1 MAKELVGYFS
11 ADTDVEEISDAIGE
25 RMKELGLAEEDTD
38 GESED
43 RKED

>member
-25 RMKELGLAEEDTD
+25 RMKELGLVEEDSD
-38 GESED
+38 GKGED
-43 RKED
+43 REQE